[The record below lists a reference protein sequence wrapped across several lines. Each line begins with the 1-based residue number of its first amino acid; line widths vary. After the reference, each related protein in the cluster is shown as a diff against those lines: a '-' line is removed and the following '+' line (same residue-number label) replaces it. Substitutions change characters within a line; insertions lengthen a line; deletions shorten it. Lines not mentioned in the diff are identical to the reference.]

1 VIEEANMTAPA
12 FSRIFKE
19 MILITD
25 KGKPILRTPKG
36 TLQKKA
42 MVKAYETEIDAL

>member
-1 VIEEANMTAPA
+1 VVEETNLTAPA

-25 KGKPILRTPKG
+25 KDKPILRTPKG

-42 MVKAYETEIDAL
+42 TVKAYETEIDAL